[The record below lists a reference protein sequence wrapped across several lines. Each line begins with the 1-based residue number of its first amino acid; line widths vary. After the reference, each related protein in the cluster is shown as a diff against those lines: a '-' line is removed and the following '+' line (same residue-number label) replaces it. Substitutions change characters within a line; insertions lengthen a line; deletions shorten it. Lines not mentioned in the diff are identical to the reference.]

1 MINYNNNNFIRL
13 NLKKLTSTRFI
24 NTNLRRNI
32 NVNRG
37 VCIFI
42 LDQYRNLI
50 YIKYLKQTSLVQLEV

>member
-1 MINYNNNNFIRL
+1 MINYNNNSFIRL

-24 NTNLRRNI
+24 NTNLRGNI

>member
-24 NTNLRRNI
+24 NTNLRGNI

-37 VCIFI
+37 V
-42 LDQYRNLI
+42 YI
-50 YIKYLKQTSLVQLEV
+50 YTRSIQKPYIY

>member
-1 MINYNNNNFIRL
+1 MINYNNNSFIRL

>member
-50 YIKYLKQTSLVQLEV
+50 YIKYLKQT